1 MKLKLVMIFIGV
13 VLILLMFGLEI
24 VQGDDTCYTAEA
36 GYPVCIQ
43 SDCFY
48 TAEAGYP
55 VYYECSGT
63 TTYFDTGYP
72 MDIAYPEPEAS
83 SPEIELSSITYQ
95 LEPIEPQYVN
105 GHNLWEEIVYQFSKL
120 LELMK

>member
-13 VLILLMFGLEI
+13 VLILLMFGLEL
-24 VQGDDTCYTAEA
+24 VQGDDVCYTAEA

-43 SDCFY
+43 SECFY
-48 TAEAGYP
+48 TTEAGYP

-72 MDIAYPEPEAS
+72 MDIGYPEPEVS
-83 SPEIELSSITYQ
+83 SPELVSDTYQ
-95 LEPIEPQYVN
+95 LEPIQPQYVN
-105 GHNLWEEIVYQFSKL
+105 GRNLWQEICYQFGKL
-120 LELMK
+120 LEMIK